1 MDFDLRTNK
10 YGIFIQFEDV
20 IETIETSFVIDTR
33 TMLTRIG
40 GTIGV
45 GKEFL
50 WIILFGGTALKF
62 LQCFGLHI
70 CFKNMYTY
78 VFYNLLYKR
87 KESNTVVERKYLE
100 L

>member
-10 YGIFIQFEDV
+10 YGLFIQFEDV

-50 WIILFGGTALKF
+50 WIILFAGTALKF
-62 LQCFGLHI
+62 LHCFGLQC
-70 CFKNMYTY
+70 CFRNIYTY
-78 VFYNLLYKR
+78 VEYNLLCKR
-87 KESNTVVERKYLE
+87 KVSSTAVEHKYLE
-100 L
+100 M